1 MANESAESIAAV
13 ENVIA
18 LAREKRERRQAE
30 SGAQQADDWL
40 ATFAKKS
47 DEALAKRAAEKRTTT
62 PPNEKALVEA
72 LARKD
77 HTDYDRMRVEVAE
90 TLGIRVGTLDDKVE
104 AVRQKRSDAGSSILV
119 EDLKPWA
126 HPING
131 GALLDEMSNAIT
143 AHISMTQTE
152 ADTIALW
159 CVYSHAYDLFPV
171 APRLGIRAA
180 TAECGKTE
188 TLRRLKRFV
197 NRPLECDGL
206 TAAVFFRVIDAFQPT
221 FLLDELDNM
230 LPEDKSA
237 MLGAM
242 NSGYSCKGMQ
252 LRCVG
257 DKNEVRA
264 FRTFA
269 PFVYAMVGKPTGTFD
284 SRTIAIELRRA
295 APEKARTLL
304 SLEDEDAED
313 KRLSDMGRKAARWVG
328 DNRDELAKIRPDM
341 GALVNR
347 PAMNWRPLYAVAALA
362 GGDWPERARKAA
374 EAAAQARS
382 DHDIKAELIID
393 IKSLM
398 EATPHTEEW
407 PSATVAESL
416 AKLEGRPWAEFGKAQ
431 KPITQ
436 NALARLLK
444 PFAIVPDY
452 IGAENKRTRGYRRS
466 QFEEVFAAYAA
477 PPPSHNCATVQN
489 AMDVEEVGDS
499 QLCSTSQGCTV
510 GASQEP
516 ASSLVSAHLN
526 SCNRGV
532 APPGV
537 DEEVF

>member
-1 MANESAESIAAV
+1 MSSAEEHEIYV
-13 ENVIA
+13 DKIIELERN
-18 LAREKRERRQAE
+18 KRRQHKAE
-30 SGAQQADDWL
+30 SGAQRADDWL
-40 ATFAKKS
+40 VAFAKKS
-47 DEALAKRAAEKRTTT
+47 NEALAKRAAEKQTT
-62 PPNEKALVEA
+62 PLPNEKALVEA
-72 LARKD
+72 LARKG
-77 HTDYDRMRVEVAE
+77 HTEYDRMRVDVAK

-104 AVRQKRSDAGSSILV
+104 AVHKRSSDQGSAIVV
-119 EDLKPWA
+119 EDTEPWA
-126 HPING
+126 EPID
-131 GALLDEMSNAIT
+131 GAVLLDEMSKAMT
-143 AHISMTQTE
+143 GHIAMKETE

-159 CVYSHAYDLFPV
+159 CLYSHAFDLFPV

-206 TAAVFFRVIDAFQPT
+206 TAAVFFRVIDAAQPT

-242 NSGYSCKGMQ
+242 NSGYSRKGRQ
-252 LRCVG
+252 LRCIG

-295 APEKARTLL
+295 TPEKARTLL
-304 SLEDEDAED
+304 SLEDEDEED
-313 KRLSDMGRKAARWVG
+313 KRLSNLGRKAARWAA

-347 PAMNWRPLYAVAALA
+347 PAMNWRPLYAVAELA
-362 GGDWPERARKAA
+362 GGDWPKRARKAA
-374 EAAAQARS
+374 EAAARARS
-382 DHDIKAELIID
+382 DHDIKVELIID
-393 IKSLM
+393 IKALM
-398 EATPHTEEW
+398 DADPQAEAW
-407 PSATVAESL
+407 ASAMLADQL
-416 AKLEGRPWAEFGKAQ
+416 AKMEGRPWGEFGKSQ

-436 NALARLLK
+436 NTIARMLK
-444 PFAIVPDY
+444 PFNIVPDY
-452 IGAENKRTRGYRRS
+452 IGPEHSRCRGYLRS
-466 QFEEVFAAYAA
+466 QFEEVFAAYAT

-489 AMDVEEVGDS
+489 AMDVEQVGDS
-499 QLCSTSQGCTV
+499 QLCSATEGGAV
-510 GASQEP
+510 GETQKP
-516 ASSLVSAHLN
+516 ASSLGSAHLN
-526 SCNRGV
+526 GCKGGLG
-532 APPGV
+532 PPGN